1 VTGVSAGCRYQN
13 ETWKKKMSDTPNFAA
28 WSNANLAKFALEAYL
43 KMQEQQDY
51 IMQLQG
57 DFKDA
62 MVELRKLTSNR
73 LNVSNSIAPTLT
85 KGGPS
90 W

>member
-1 VTGVSAGCRYQN
+1 MN
-13 ETWKKKMSDTPNFAA
+13 NIPNFAA
-28 WSNANLAKFALEAYL
+28 WSNENLANFAVEAYL

-62 MVELRKLTSNR
+62 MVELRKLTGSLPVNDK
-73 LNVSNSIAPTLT
+73 SLT
-85 KGGPS
+85 PRRVV
-90 W
+90 

>member
-1 VTGVSAGCRYQN
+1 MKDA
-13 ETWKKKMSDTPNFAA
+13 PNFAA
-28 WSNANLAKFALEAYL
+28 WSNKNLADFAVEAYL

-62 MVELRKLTSNR
+62 MIELRKHTGNG
-73 LNVSNSIAPTLT
+73 LNMGNPVTPTLT
-85 KGGPS
+85 KGGPGR
-90 W
+90 

>member
-1 VTGVSAGCRYQN
+1 M
-13 ETWKKKMSDTPNFAA
+13 KDTPNFAA
-28 WSNANLAKFALEAYL
+28 WSNENLVKFAYEAYDR
-43 KMQEQQDY
+43 MQAQQEA

-62 MVELRKLTSNR
+62 MIQLRKHTGNGLD
-73 LNVSNSIAPTLT
+73 VSNSVAPALT

-90 W
+90 R

>member
-1 VTGVSAGCRYQN
+1 MN
-13 ETWKKKMSDTPNFAA
+13 DLPNFSA
-28 WSNANLAKFALEAYL
+28 WSNKNLADFAVEAYL

-62 MVELRKLTSNR
+62 MVELRKLTRNR
-73 LNVSNSIAPTLT
+73 LDVSNSVAPTLT
-85 KGGPS
+85 KGSPGR
-90 W
+90 

>member
-1 VTGVSAGCRYQN
+1 
-13 ETWKKKMSDTPNFAA
+13 MSDTPNFAA
-28 WSNANLAKFALEAYL
+28 WSNENLAKFALEAYL

-62 MVELRKLTSNR
+62 MVELRKLTGSLPVNDKR
-73 LNVSNSIAPTLT
+73 LPAGRVVGVVGDA
-85 KGGPS
+85 
-90 W
+90 

>member
-1 VTGVSAGCRYQN
+1 
-13 ETWKKKMSDTPNFAA
+13 MSDLPNFAA
-28 WSNANLAKFALEAYL
+28 WSNKNLADFAVEAYL

-62 MVELRKLTSNR
+62 MVELRKLTGSLPVNNKSLPAGR
-73 LNVSNSIAPTLT
+73 VI
-85 KGGPS
+85 
-90 W
+90 

>member
-1 VTGVSAGCRYQN
+1 
-13 ETWKKKMSDTPNFAA
+13 MSDLPNFAS
-28 WSNANLAKFALEAYL
+28 WSNKNLADFAVEAYL

-62 MVELRKLTSNR
+62 MVELRKLTGSLPVNNKR
-73 LNVSNSIAPTLT
+73 LPAG
-85 KGGPS
+85 K
-90 W
+90 